1 MTGHDPDQVPPFGH
15 PRINAWLPTPRGL
28 SQAPTSFFGSWCQG
42 IHPVLLPTSPT
53 RQHHPPH
60 HHHDTRPGSRTR
72 DRSTMSTSPAKT
84 KDARVHCAVLNQ
96 QPGTHPS
103 APTRHHPPPPTKVI
117 GTSRSEDQAE
127 PTKANTPPPPTT
139 GEPPLRGSALH
150 APPPHDRGTAPP
162 ERHREPVPSGP
173 NSVHDHPA
181 HPHPDDPHPPRTTP
195 PTPRREQTRRHQAS
209 STSRG
214 PKDPQ
219 HSLSVS
225 VPPSSTRPAHTTRT
239 PRATTPRT
247 RWTRRPDAADGTPT
261 TPPPPDRHRPRRT
274 SPAPRRENATGSKL
288 LRKEVIQPHLPVR
301 LPCYDFV
308 PIASPTFDGSPHKG
322 WATGFGCYR
331 LS

>member
-103 APTRHHPPPPTKVI
+103 APTRHHPPPPTRAI

-139 GEPPLRGSALH
+139 EEPPLRGSPHHGGAHSTRHRPTTAERHHQSATGSLFPQDPTVCTTTQLTPTPTIHTHPAPPHPPPAGNRPGDTRPAVRVEDRRIPSTASRSAFHPRAPALRTRPAPPGQQPH
-150 APPPHDRGTAPP
+150 EHGGPDGPTQQTAPPPHPHPRTGTDP
-162 ERHREPVPSGP
+162 EGP
-173 NSVHDHPA
+173 A
-181 HPHPDDPHPPRTTP
+181 PHPDARTQ
-195 PTPRREQTRRHQAS
+195 RAAS
-209 STSRG
+209 S
-214 PKDPQ
+214 
-219 HSLSVS
+219 LE
-225 VPPSSTRPAHTTRT
+225 
-239 PRATTPRT
+239 
-247 RWTRRPDAADGTPT
+247 RR
-261 TPPPPDRHRPRRT
+261 
-274 SPAPRRENATGSKL
+274 
-288 LRKEVIQPHLPVR
+288 
-301 LPCYDFV
+301 
-308 PIASPTFDGSPHKG
+308 
-322 WATGFGCYR
+322 
-331 LS
+331 

>member
-1 MTGHDPDQVPPFGH
+1 
-15 PRINAWLPTPRGL
+15 
-28 SQAPTSFFGSWCQG
+28 
-42 IHPVLLPTSPT
+42 
-53 RQHHPPH
+53 
-60 HHHDTRPGSRTR
+60 
-72 DRSTMSTSPAKT
+72 MSTSPAKT

-96 QPGTHPS
+96 QPGTHPT
-103 APTRHHPPPPTKVI
+103 APTRHHPPPPTRVI

-239 PRATTPRT
+239 PRATNPTNTVDHVARRSRRHPHHTPTPR
-247 RWTRRPDAADGTPT
+247 
-261 TPPPPDRHRPRRT
+261 
-274 SPAPRRENATGSKL
+274 PAPTPKDQPRTQTRERNGQQA
-288 LRKEVIQPHLPVR
+288 P
-301 LPCYDFV
+301 
-308 PIASPTFDGSPHKG
+308 
-322 WATGFGCYR
+322 
-331 LS
+331 